1 MNDVEYL
8 QSVIGHLAALDR
20 ESCSAGERDAAEWI
34 AAELRRAGADATVEP
49 ERVHGT
55 YWWPL
60 GITSAA
66 GVLATVLGRRGHR
79 VAAAALGVASAGVVA
94 DDLGAGA
101 RWLRR
106 LLPQRTT
113 ANVVATAGDPSAER
127 TLILVA
133 HHDAAHTGTFFD
145 PRILAAV
152 GQQFPPPEGMRPR
165 ELPAM
170 VPMAAAP
177 ALSGLAALVGAR
189 RLSLLGGLSCA
200 AILVSLAEVANRRT
214 VPGAN
219 DNLTGVATLLAVA
232 RALRVRPAPGL
243 RVLLVSTGAE
253 EALME
258 GMRAFALRHFP
269 NLDRSRTRVLCVDTV
284 GSPHLVLPEGEGM
297 IRVRAYDEQFKELI
311 SDCARARGITLQRGL
326 LMRLGTD
333 GYLALRHGF
342 PAAMLMS
349 AGDRGS
355 PTNYHWKTDT
365 ADRVDY
371 DRVCDVVELC
381 DAVIRRLASE
391 P

>member
-1 MNDVEYL
+1 MDEVEYL
-8 QSVIGHLAALDR
+8 RQVIEQLSALDR
-20 ESCSAGERDAAEWI
+20 ASCSPGERDAAEWI
-34 AAELRRAGADATVEP
+34 AAQLRRAGADAAVES
-49 ERVHGT
+49 EQVHGT

-66 GVLATVLGRRGHR
+66 GVLAGVLGRRGHR
-79 VAAAALGVASAGVVA
+79 VLAAALGVAAAGVVA

-106 LLPQRTT
+106 VLPQRTT
-113 ANVVATAGDPSAER
+113 ANVVATAGDASAEE

-133 HHDAAHTGTFFD
+133 HHDAAHTGVFFD

-152 GQQFPPPEGMRPR
+152 GRQFPPPEGVRPR
-165 ELPAM
+165 ALPTM
-170 VPMAAAP
+170 VPIAAAP
-177 ALSGLAALVGAR
+177 ALSGLAGLVGAR
-189 RLSLLGGLSCA
+189 RLALLGGLSCA
-200 AILVSLAEVANRRT
+200 AIVASLTEVAHRRT

-219 DNLTGVATLLAVA
+219 DNLSGVATLLAVA
-232 RALRVRPAPGL
+232 RSLRDRPVRGL

-258 GMRAFALRHFP
+258 GMRAFALRHFA
-269 NLDRSRTRVLCVDTV
+269 NLDRSRTRVLCIDTV

-297 IRVRAYDEQFKELI
+297 VQVRPYDRQFKELI
-311 SDCARARGITLQRGL
+311 DDCARARGVRLQRGL

-342 PAAMLMS
+342 RAAMLMS

-371 DRVCDVVELC
+371 DRVSDVVGVC
-381 DAVIRRLASE
+381 DAVIRRLATSR
-391 P
+391 